1 MADPTGGGKNPPQP
15 VRRYLDNA
23 ATSWPKLPEVLAAWE
38 HAGRAIGAAAGR
50 ATYREAVEADAI
62 RTRCRAAVAR
72 LLGNVD
78 PQRVAFT
85 AGATLG
91 LNMAIHGL
99 LGAGD
104 HVIATAAD
112 HNATLRPLTWLADRG
127 VIELSIVP
135 CDGAGRVDPDAVM
148 RAWRPATRLVV
159 CSHASNVTGAVQ
171 DARAFG
177 QIAHDRGGLFLLD
190 AAQSLG
196 QIACTADGCEADII
210 VAPSHKWLLGPAG
223 TGILWVRSGLDLDPL
238 IQGGTGSASDSLA
251 MPDRFTDRME
261 AGTPDLPALA
271 GLLAAELFKH
281 MTGVSV
287 LHVPYKGNAPAL
299 ADVLGGHVSLMFD
312 TITTSL
318 PMIRAGKLKAL
329 ATTGPTRSALA
340 PELPTMIEAGV
351 PGFEISAWYAVFAPA
366 KTPRDVLERLNG
378 AIDRAIADPELARQ
392 MAEQGVVL
400 TGGTLAQA
408 KAFVDGEVARWGPI
422 IKAANIKAE

>member
-1 MADPTGGGKNPPQP
+1 MADPTGGEKNPPQP

-99 LGAGD
+99 LNAGD

-238 IQGGTGSASDSLA
+238 IQGGTGSTSDSLA

-271 GLLAAELFKH
+271 GLLAATEWLALQSIEAVGQHGRQFAAA
-281 MTGVSV
+281 TAARLGEIGGVRVVRPRATSHDSSAGEAIAGIV
-287 LHVPYKGNAPAL
+287 SFTVEGYDPAE
-299 ADVLGGHVSLMFD
+299 V
-312 TITTSL
+312 
-318 PMIRAGKLKAL
+318 
-329 ATTGPTRSALA
+329 SALL
-340 PELPTMIEAGV
+340 EQLAGV
-351 PGFEISAWYAVFAPA
+351 QVRSGFHCAACIHAYLGTQA
-366 KTPRDVLERLNG
+366 
-378 AIDRAIADPELARQ
+378 
-392 MAEQGVVL
+392 
-400 TGGTLAQA
+400 GGTVRAS
-408 KAFVDGEVARWGPI
+408 FGPFNTGDDVDAIVAAVQKLR
-422 IKAANIKAE
+422 